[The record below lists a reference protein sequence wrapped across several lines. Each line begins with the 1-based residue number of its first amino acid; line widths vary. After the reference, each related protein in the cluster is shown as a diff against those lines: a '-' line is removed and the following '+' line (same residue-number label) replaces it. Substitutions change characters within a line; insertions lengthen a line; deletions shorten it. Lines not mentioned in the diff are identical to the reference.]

1 MLYVVDLY
9 HLYHRLLKPHAFP
22 RTVASLTKTSFW
34 PVLQASPV
42 YLYVIVQRVKVSLA
56 ILTDLNLLPYQTVI
70 IQWRNFDKV
79 ICTKYN
85 WTYPKKRNSR
95 RNLILQVFFFFFF
108 FKFSR
113 GFSFVNWLLVDFLR
127 RFIFLNLSLIN
138 VLYIL
143 NFLWFVLRLVL
154 CESRNS
160 YSNFSKFQIALFGY
174 KRLNSWLFNIL

>member
-9 HLYHRLLKPHAFP
+9 HLYHQLLKPHAFP

-56 ILTDLNLLPYQTVI
+56 ILSDLNLLPYQTVI

-108 FKFSR
+108 FNFRVDLVSWIGYWWIFCEDLFSWISVWSMFYIFWIFC
-113 GFSFVNWLLVDFLR
+113 GLSF
-127 RFIFLNLSLIN
+127 
-138 VLYIL
+138 
-143 NFLWFVLRLVL
+143 
-154 CESRNS
+154 
-160 YSNFSKFQIALFGY
+160 G
-174 KRLNSWLFNIL
+174 